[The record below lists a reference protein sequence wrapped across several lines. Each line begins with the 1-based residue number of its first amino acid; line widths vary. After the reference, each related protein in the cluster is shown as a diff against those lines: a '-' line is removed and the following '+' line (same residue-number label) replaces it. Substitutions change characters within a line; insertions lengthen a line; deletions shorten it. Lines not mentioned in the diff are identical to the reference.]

1 MALNGRINVDVLFHD
16 TDGTTSLKVVSLE
29 GSSEYA
35 TGVVAVASGT
45 VGTAQQTLNISSYR
59 GADGNVVAFT
69 SAQRAAFRCVGGEG
83 LFIVSASPE
92 LSAGRSSGNICV
104 NDIPQSFRSSTSGYR
119 VRTLTGTGT
128 NTQVLYG
135 T

>member
-1 MALNGRINVDVLFHD
+1 MSLNGRINVDVLFHD
-16 TDGTTSLKVVSLE
+16 TDGTASLKVVSLE
-29 GSSEYA
+29 GSSEYG

-45 VGTAQQTLNISSYR
+45 VGTAQQTLSISSYR

-69 SAQRAAFRCVGGEG
+69 SAQRAAFQCVGAEG
-83 LFIVSASPE
+83 LFAVSASPE
-92 LSAGRSSGNICV
+92 LSAGRSSGSVCV

-119 VRTLTGTGT
+119 VRTLAGTGT
-128 NTQVLYG
+128 YTLVLYG